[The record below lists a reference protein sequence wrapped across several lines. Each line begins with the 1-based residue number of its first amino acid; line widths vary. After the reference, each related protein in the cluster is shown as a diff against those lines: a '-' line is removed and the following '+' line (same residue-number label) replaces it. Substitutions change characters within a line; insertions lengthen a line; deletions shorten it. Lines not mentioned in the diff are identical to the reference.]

1 MNTETVVIFGPVTL
15 IAFVI
20 QQIFVIYAIY
30 AIFIRPL
37 YKKPVRDKLL
47 NTIRSGYT
55 RGKIGID
62 ACRNLEK
69 DIINLGS

>member
-20 QQIFVIYAIY
+20 KQIFVIYAIY
-30 AIFIRPL
+30 TIFIRPIF
-37 YKKPVRDKLL
+37 KKSIRDKLL
-47 NTIRSGYT
+47 NTIRDSHT
-55 RGKIGID
+55 HGKIDTD